1 MNDTGT
7 VITLRREMGISH
19 ADFFRSLPAAI
30 EPGSFRLVDDTVWIE
45 TPAGELQIRLSPQGE
60 RRIAALRLPVT
71 VIEFSFPGWTQDRV
85 NEFLARFDRYFRRG
99 GG

>member
-19 ADFFRSLPAAI
+19 ADFFRSLPTAI
-30 EPGSFRLVDDTVWIE
+30 EPGSFRLVDDTVWIK

-71 VIEFSFPGWTQDRV
+71 VIEFRFPGWTQRQVDD
-85 NEFLARFDRYFRRG
+85 FLARFDRYFQRG